1 MLRNQI
7 SGRVVPWDAEIDLLF
22 WKMVGSGICGRPKR
36 WIMKEDVDNLSYM
49 AAAANMPESIKL
61 LCEVKGPELFPTM
74 Q

>member
-1 MLRNQI
+1 
-7 SGRVVPWDAEIDLLF
+7 
-22 WKMVGSGICGRPKR
+22 
-36 WIMKEDVDNLSYM
+36 MKEDVDNLSYM